1 MGSNVDRKMPSAGE
15 PNNNTKNDVGII
27 SMHDFLDFLKI
38 SCHVNEVIENK
49 SNSGCLDYNNLSKNE
64 LVNNLLCKSNNPT
77 LKSSD
82 SVDKE
87 KDSCKKSP
95 LKEKKEKSSSSRRR
109 FSLTKT
115 SQKFDYKGHLD
126 PFLKDK
132 LNEVINEGI
141 LDSVLPFVCPAQN
154 TSVQGPSKI
163 PKPQNPNQLVSKSQI
178 LEFKSEQTENELKK
192 SQTTENNLVPPPRE
206 RSSRRRSINNSP
218 AQSDGKSE

>member
-1 MGSNVDRKMPSAGE
+1 MSNVDRKMPSAGDT
-15 PNNNTKNDVGII
+15 NNDVGII

-77 LKSSD
+77 LKSGD
-82 SVDKE
+82 SSDKE
-87 KDSCKKSP
+87 KETCKKSP

-115 SQKFDYKGHLD
+115 TQKFDYKGHLD
-126 PFLKDK
+126 PVLKDK

-141 LDSVLPFVCPAQN
+141 LDSVLPFVCP
-154 TSVQGPSKI
+154 VQSSNVQSTTKI
-163 PKPQNPNQLVSKSQI
+163 TKPQNQLVSKSQI
-178 LEFKSEQTENELKK
+178 LEFKSEHPENELKK
-192 SQTTENNLVPPPRE
+192 SPITTENSLAPPPRE

-218 AQSDGKSE
+218 AQSDGRSE

>member
-15 PNNNTKNDVGII
+15 TNNDVGII

-77 LKSSD
+77 LKSGD
-82 SVDKE
+82 SSDKE
-87 KDSCKKSP
+87 KDSCRKSP
-95 LKEKKEKSSSSRRR
+95 LKEKKEKSSGRRR

-115 SQKFDYKGHLD
+115 TQKFDYKGHLD

-154 TSVQGPSKI
+154 SNVQSTTKI

-178 LEFKSEQTENELKK
+178 LEFKSENTENELKK
-192 SQTTENNLVPPPRE
+192 SPITTENNLVPPPRE

>member
-15 PNNNTKNDVGII
+15 KTNNNVGII

-77 LKSSD
+77 LKSAD
-82 SVDKE
+82 SIDKE
-87 KDSCKKSP
+87 KESCKKSP

-115 SQKFDYKGHLD
+115 PQKFDYKGHLD

-154 TSVQGPSKI
+154 STVQSTTKI
-163 PKPQNPNQLVSKSQI
+163 PKPQNSNQLISKSQI

-192 SQTTENNLVPPPRE
+192 SLITTENSLVPPPRE

-218 AQSDGKSE
+218 APDGRSE

>member
-1 MGSNVDRKMPSAGE
+1 MPSAGE
-15 PNNNTKNDVGII
+15 TNNNTNNDVGII

-49 SNSGCLDYNNLSKNE
+49 SSSGCLDYKNLAKNE
-64 LVNNLLCKSNNPT
+64 LVNNLLSKTNNPT
-77 LKSSD
+77 IKSGD
-82 SVDKE
+82 SSDKE
-87 KDSCKKSP
+87 KESGCRKSP
-95 LKEKKEKSSSSRRR
+95 LKEKKEKSSSGRRR

-115 SQKFDYKGHLD
+115 NQKIKQENDYNGHLD

-154 TSVQGPSKI
+154 LTIQNTTKNI
-163 PKPQNPNQLVSKSQI
+163 KPQNPNQLVSKSQI
-178 LEFKSEQTENELKK
+178 LEFKTEQTENEQKK
-192 SQTTENNLVPPPRE
+192 SPIPTENSLVPPPRE